1 MDTYENGLIIPITI
15 PDWIYDPKYYHPTNL
30 TTGRMASLFLF
41 IKHVVSS
48 RSPHDTPTLA

>member
-41 IKHVVSS
+41 IKHVVFL
-48 RSPHDTPTLA
+48 RMFNHK